1 MRKAIVMMVSMMVG
15 AAALAEDIT
24 LPAPTKTGGMPLMEA
39 LAKRAT
45 SRRTTGPAPTAQQLA
60 DLLWAA
66 NGITRPDGKRTAPS
80 AMDRREIQLAVL
92 TEKGLFTWDPVDNT
106 LTETPA
112 CVDLED
118 QRRGASAV
126 LVLYYDKAIQKREN
140 AVVDAGFVGQNIYL
154 FCTSKGWPSVFMGTM
169 DRAKFATALGQDED
183 AILFMHRIGVK

>member
-1 MRKAIVMMVSMMVG
+1 MRKAIVMMISMMVG

>member
-1 MRKAIVMMVSMMVG
+1 MRKAIVMMISMMVG

-126 LVLYYDKAIQKREN
+126 LVLYYDKAIQKRES

>member
-1 MRKAIVMMVSMMVG
+1 MRKAIVMMVSMMMG